1 MGHGTTW
8 GCASVT
14 EPEPEPTTPRGRPG
28 ESSPAPPSRSPA
40 PLTLT
45 LLIQCPVSPAVPAR
59 KAEPRQERLKH
70 HQVAAVKG
78 QVTRGTRGGRQGSA

>member
-8 GCASVT
+8 GRVSVT
-14 EPEPEPTTPRGRPG
+14 EPEPTTPQGHPG
-28 ESSPAPPSRSPA
+28 ESSLAPPSRSPA

-45 LLIQCPVSPAVPAR
+45 LLIQGPVRPAVPAR

-78 QVTRGTRGGRQGSA
+78 QVTKGTRWGGTRL